1 MTRQVQ
7 TLQISKMKNSSNK
20 KEARPSVNRESIELL
35 PKNEIK
41 IDKVI
46 TGNVTYNI
54 SVENLIT
61 AQEDE
66 TRNKKKKKSCLDRLK
81 DRVANLLS

>member
-1 MTRQVQ
+1 MRK
-7 TLQISKMKNSSNK
+7 SNNK
-20 KEARPSVNRESIELL
+20 KEIQPFDKRESIEPL
-35 PKNEIK
+35 PKNERK
-41 IDKVI
+41 IDKQVI
-46 TGNVTYNI
+46 TGNVINNYNI

-66 TRNKKKKKSCLDRLK
+66 TRNKKKKSCLERLK

>member
-1 MTRQVQ
+1 
-7 TLQISKMKNSSNK
+7 
-20 KEARPSVNRESIELL
+20 LL

>member
-1 MTRQVQ
+1 MSKIVLIASRLDLFYEFFYAMTRQVQ

-41 IDKVI
+41 IGP
-46 TGNVTYNI
+46 TW
-54 SVENLIT
+54 E
-61 AQEDE
+61 
-66 TRNKKKKKSCLDRLK
+66 
-81 DRVANLLS
+81 